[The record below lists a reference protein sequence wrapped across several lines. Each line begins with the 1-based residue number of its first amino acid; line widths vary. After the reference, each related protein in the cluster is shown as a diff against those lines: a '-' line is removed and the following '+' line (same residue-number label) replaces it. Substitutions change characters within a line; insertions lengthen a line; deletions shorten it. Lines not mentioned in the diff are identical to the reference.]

1 MIRLYTRM
9 VLLILLVA
17 GSVTG
22 NFYQT
27 FVFAAETNN
36 KPLPDYAGFYTRE
49 GNNEDMAKASGH
61 NEYIKFYP
69 ETRIVRLYIPFPY
82 AKNVTA
88 DSVNRTF
95 DAAVKESTG
104 SAYIKSKFG
113 VMDELVVAHL
123 DTFRWIDGQVMY
135 DCDKP
140 KPCRVEFAENF
151 MTVIKPGMV
160 LEHKIRYELV
170 RQ

>member
-9 VLLILLVA
+9 APLILLVA
-17 GSVTG
+17 GSVSG
-22 NFYQT
+22 VIYQT
-27 FVFAAETNN
+27 FVFAAETNTQSR
-36 KPLPDYAGFYTRE
+36 PVYAGFYTRE
-49 GNNEDMAKASGH
+49 GNNDDMAKASGH

-88 DSVNRTF
+88 DSVNRAF

-104 SAYIKSKFG
+104 SAYIKSNFG
-113 VMDELVVAHL
+113 VMDEPVVAHL
-123 DTFRWIDGQVMY
+123 DTFRWIEDQVMY

-140 KPCRVEFAENF
+140 KPCRVEFAESF
-151 MTVIKPGMV
+151 MTVIKPGLV

-170 RQ
+170 RH